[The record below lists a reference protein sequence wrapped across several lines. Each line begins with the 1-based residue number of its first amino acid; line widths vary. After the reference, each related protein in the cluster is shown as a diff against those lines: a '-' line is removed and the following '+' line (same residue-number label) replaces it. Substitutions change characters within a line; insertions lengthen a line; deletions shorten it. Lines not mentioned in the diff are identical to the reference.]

1 MNILFEIRLYSIAVR
16 AGLLNVCMCV
26 GVLVGWWFRYLFMF
40 SLLEKPSSILNQNY
54 LYFILYFIFQ
64 CTYFFTVLI
73 LLNCILFLSGYFL
86 SGRIAPEKDRNK
98 ETELRFAL
106 GGGV

>member
-1 MNILFEIRLYSIAVR
+1 MYV
-16 AGLLNVCMCV
+16 CV

-40 SLLEKPSSILNQNY
+40 SLLEKPGSILNQNY
-54 LYFILYFIFQ
+54 LYFILYL
-64 CTYFFTVLI
+64 FFTVLI
-73 LLNCILFLSGYFL
+73 LLNFIIFLSGYFL

-98 ETELRFAL
+98 EIELRFAL